1 MSVRR
6 SHLRFHRNTQKV
18 SDEIRCKLKK
28 NNHKIKN
35 KLSNIFQTE
44 MSDEVEGSDTVG

>member
-1 MSVRR
+1 MSVRK

-18 SDEIRCKLKK
+18 SDEIRYELKK

-44 MSDEVEGSDTVG
+44 LSDEIEGPDTVG